1 MLFFFNS
8 APSGCKGGGFIL
20 PLLLLRQKHF
30 TQSESFLAWIAHMY
44 FKINALFH
52 SSNLLMLEPPLLK
65 GLTDISQ
72 INLALV
78 CLRSAPVHKKSLN
91 LFTIQDYKAFS

>member
-52 SSNLLMLEPPLLK
+52 SSNLLMLEPLPQGAYRHIPNQLSTCVFK
-65 GLTDISQ
+65 ISTCPQ
-72 INLALV
+72 EI
-78 CLRSAPVHKKSLN
+78 S
-91 LFTIQDYKAFS
+91 